1 MTSMTETNLSIEI
14 DGMSCEGCV
23 ASVKSVLA
31 RVPGLRVQTV
41 AVGKATVSLEGAS
54 KADVFRAIEKA
65 GFKPR

>member
-1 MTSMTETNLSIEI
+1 MTETNLSIEI

-54 KADVFRAIEKA
+54 EADVRRAIEKA